1 MAFKQKKRGKNIKNR
16 YLKPGALAQIRY
28 SRASSKPC
36 TDISRKRVVLQSK
49 ESKTSLLCCTQLD
62 IDVTPM
68 ASPSR
73 IEIDASFSY
82 KSPLTPKTPATPKR
96 QSTSILESLPMDL
109 LVKILCNLHH
119 DQLKP
124 LFHVS
129 QRIRKAVLLAR
140 QYHFN
145 YRTPDRSRQEML
157 NSKTPLPTD
166 HWPFIRYYQQNS
178 TPLRSNWG
186 KTVKDRT
193 GNCSLCS
200 GGWGMSPRTP
210 RAPRH
215 ANFGH
220 RFQLMDMSQI
230 AAVLFPKPAC
240 KDDLCRAVAHKKLH

>member
-166 HWPFIRYYQQNS
+166 HWPFI
-178 TPLRSNWG
+178 
-186 KTVKDRT
+186 
-193 GNCSLCS
+193 S